1 MSKNLCDVEASRGV
15 AHSWFGGMNKM
26 VNNLRNKKHIAQLS
40 KKFHEIVSKP
50 PEYNPFTSEGY
61 QAWEAW
67 ANECRKYEIALTAA
81 GVEL

>member
-1 MSKNLCDVEASRGV
+1 
-15 AHSWFGGMNKM
+15 M

-40 KKFHEIVSKP
+40 KEFHEIVGKP
-50 PEYNPFTSEGY
+50 PEYNPFTSEVN

-67 ANECRKYEIALTAA
+67 ANECRKYEIALAAA

>member
-1 MSKNLCDVEASRGV
+1 
-15 AHSWFGGMNKM
+15 MNKM

-40 KKFHEIVSKP
+40 KEFHEIVSKP
-50 PEYNPFTSEGY
+50 PEYNPFTTEGN

-67 ANECRKYEIALTAA
+67 ANECRKYEIALATA